1 MPEEDKDTLARTI
14 YGEAR
19 GEYPRKDGGLASL
32 IAVANVILNRSKNNK
47 RRFGRTVRDVCLKP
61 LQFSCWNEKDL
72 NRKMIEAIDSNHPL
86 FQLCLN
92 VAEKTMDGVWPD
104 LTKGSDHYH
113 ADYVLPN
120 WTQGQDYQVK
130 IGRHLFYKLER

>member
-61 LQFSCWNEKDL
+61 LQFSKD
-72 NRKMIEAIDSNHPL
+72 NQKD
-86 FQLCLN
+86 F
-92 VAEKTMDGVWPD
+92 
-104 LTKGSDHYH
+104 
-113 ADYVLPN
+113 
-120 WTQGQDYQVK
+120 
-130 IGRHLFYKLER
+130 